1 MGVGADR
8 GGQAAMVNV
17 EILYF
22 DGCPNHQALL
32 AHMHDLLQREGIS
45 AQVSLRHVSDDN
57 AAQRERF
64 LGSPS
69 VRVNGRD
76 VDPGADR
83 RTDFGMKCRLYQTA
97 DGLAGMP
104 PDEWL
109 LQAFGAPRANA
120 DHKSGAAVEGI
131 RAWAAQR
138 AEGLSTVERE
148 LHRRI
153 LRTFATGRIPDRS
166 HLRRWASEL
175 GLDPDR
181 ANASLAGND
190 LVHLDARAG
199 GVAVAYP
206 FSGTPTRH
214 RVRLASG
221 TQVCAMCAIDALG
234 IGFMLGE
241 PTTVVS
247 TDAGSGEP
255 IEISLPR
262 GGPASW
268 SPPQAVVMAGCA
280 GGGPSLGCTCPHT
293 NFAASPEDAHD
304 LLAADKA
311 VAGEVLSMPEAIA
324 RGREFFGGL
333 LEDAMRRPA

>member
-1 MGVGADR
+1 VRPRRRARVLIVAAD
-8 GGQAAMVNV
+8 V

-22 DGCPNHQALL
+22 DCCPNHHPLL
-32 AHMHDLLQREGIS
+32 TRMHDLLERAEIS
-45 AQVSLRHVSDDN
+45 AQVSLRRVSDHD

-69 VRVNGRD
+69 VRVDGRD
-76 VDPGADR
+76 VEPGADQ

-109 LQAFGAPRANA
+109 LQALGAPRANA
-120 DHKSGAAVEGI
+120 DQRSDAAVAGI
-131 RAWAAQR
+131 RSWAAQR
-138 AEGLSTVERE
+138 AEGLSAAERE
-148 LHRRI
+148 LHRRV
-153 LRTFATGRIPDRS
+153 LRTFATGQTPDAS

-175 GLDPDR
+175 GLDPDC
-181 ANASLAGND
+181 AGASLAGND
-190 LVHLDARAG
+190 LVHIDARAG
-199 GVAVAYP
+199 RVAVAYP

-221 TQVCAMCAIDALG
+221 AQVWAMCAIDALG

-241 PTTVVS
+241 PTAVVS

-262 GGPASW
+262 GGTASW
-268 SPPQAVVMAGCA
+268 SPPQAVVVAGCA
-280 GGGPSLGCTCPHT
+280 GGGSSLDCTCPHT
-293 NFAASPEDAHD
+293 NFAASPKGAHA

-333 LEDAMRRPA
+333 LEDGGEA